1 VNTIGGLI
9 GSVKES
15 EIFHFGLLYFCMH
28 STILKLQIAIS
39 MVCNCSLDET
49 ILELIKQVI
58 YVCGVGSNHKW
69 ATYVLSV
76 SLF

>member
-49 ILELIKQVI
+49 ILELIKQLYMFVELEVTTNGPHMF
-58 YVCGVGSNHKW
+58 Y
-69 ATYVLSV
+69 L
-76 SLF
+76 